1 MVSVLSSPN
10 LCGDV
15 GCCGAWLASARLWMM
30 KTHVGRGRK
39 RVDRNRWRRRED
51 RQMPSP
57 SRISSAGSVPRVPVI
72 LHGHGSCLHI
82 LARSVTDFRSVFME
96 RGCRRR
102 RLSCFGRMEHML
114 LVLIQTPAG
123 GVAVTHSS
131 LSGRGSQKILLSL
144 ESADKRDF
152 ERRIYGSF

>member
-1 MVSVLSSPN
+1 MWDESGWIEIDGGGGRTDAVAVAN
-10 LCGDV
+10 LKCGECATCP
-15 GCCGAWLASARLWMM
+15 GYSTW
-30 KTHVGRGRK
+30 
-39 RVDRNRWRRRED
+39 
-51 RQMPSP
+51 P
-57 SRISSAGSVPRVPVI
+57 
-72 LHGHGSCLHI
+72 GHGSCLHI
-82 LARSVTDFRSVFME
+82 LARSVTDFRSVFMK